1 MNKKRIVSLLA
12 ATIMTMSLL
21 AGCGGGEKKPAD
33 QGGTKPAATALKVG
47 LVTDQGGINDGSF
60 NQSAHEGITKA
71 AKDLGIEQVPA
82 VESKQQDAY
91 QPNLKTMSGVADLT
105 VGCGF
110 MMSQAMSEVSKQI
123 TDKKFVV
130 VDAVVN
136 SPNTLSITFKE
147 EEGSFLAGVIAG
159 KMTKTNKVG
168 FIGGKEGEV
177 INRFESGFIAGVMSV
192 NPEAGKLLMP
202 VDVKTPGKN
211 AKYLDSFDDQ
221 QKGVEAAKMLYN
233 SGCDIIFHAAGGA
246 GLGLFKAAKE
256 MNKWAIGVDS
266 DQAAALPAYKDVIAF
281 SMEKKVGESV
291 YDTIKDV
298 KDGKFQGGQH
308 KVLGIKED
316 RVGIA
321 PTINEKVPKEYVEL
335 ANKYKEAIKEGKFK
349 VPGTRKELKD
359 FKAPQL

>member
-60 NQSAHEGITKA
+60 NQSAHEGITRA
-71 AKDLGIEQVPA
+71 TKDLGVEQIPA

-91 QPNLKTMSGVADLT
+91 EPNLRTMAGAADLT

-110 MMSQAMSEVSKQI
+110 MMSQAMANVSKQL

-130 VDAVVN
+130 VDAVVD

-147 EEGSFLAGVIAG
+147 EEGSFLAGVLAG

-202 VDVKTPGKN
+202 VNAKTPGKN
-211 AKYLDSFDDQ
+211 VKYVDSFDDQ

-233 SGCDIIFHAAGGA
+233 SGCDIVFHAAGGV

-266 DQAAALPAYKDVIAF
+266 DQAAALPDYKDVIAF

-291 YDTIKDV
+291 YDAIKDL
-298 KDGKFQGGQH
+298 KGGSFQGGQH

-321 PTINEKVPKEYVEL
+321 STVNEKVSKEYIEL

-349 VPGTRKELKD
+349 VPGTRDELKD